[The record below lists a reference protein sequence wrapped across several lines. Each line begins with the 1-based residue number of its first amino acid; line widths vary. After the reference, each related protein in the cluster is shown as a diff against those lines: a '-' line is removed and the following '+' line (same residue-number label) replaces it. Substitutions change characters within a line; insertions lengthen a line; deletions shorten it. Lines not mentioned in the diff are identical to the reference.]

1 MQLKMQEKRKEI
13 TQQMV
18 TEAIQKDK
26 ETEEREVAL
35 AMDSDA
41 NLPDSSSD
49 EDEFAVGEVEGEEGA
64 AG

>member
-18 TEAIQKDK
+18 TEAIQKEK
-26 ETEEREVAL
+26 EAEEKEVAL

-41 NLPDSSSD
+41 NLPESSSD
-49 EDEFAVGEVEGEEGA
+49 
-64 AG
+64 